1 MVCRL
6 TGFGGVR
13 ISTPLRRA
21 TSQRRAS
28 GLRRMDIQDQDHH
41 RPHLHQPHGPI
52 EKEVV
57 KPKEL
62 TRGQFIYAYILSR
75 SLVDD
80 MLTSGWAHRLGT
92 A

>member
-1 MVCRL
+1 M
-6 TGFGGVR
+6 
-13 ISTPLRRA
+13 
-21 TSQRRAS
+21 AS
-28 GLRRMDIQDQDHH
+28 QDQGHH

-52 EKEVV
+52 EKVV

-62 TRGQFIYAYILSR
+62 TRGQFVYAYVLGR

-80 MLTSGWAHRLGT
+80 MLTRGWVRRLVT